1 MNSRTAAVIDEIGRH
16 REQFERWCRSL
27 SEEELGRPVP
37 DSNWRVQDFI
47 SHLAT
52 IDTTVSVWFAAIADG
67 SGLESAMEGH
77 PDEDKAGEGERFEID
92 TWNDAQVAERRD
104 WSLDQIFAEATQT
117 RVAIVRQLAR
127 LGDTELDST
136 IQFGGDSKRAASA
149 IKLIDYLTGWAKHDP
164 IHVNDMIRALP
175 ERRQDAD
182 VRSWLDDP
190 VVGGIARGYAT
201 AMGWEK
207 D

>member
-1 MNSRTAAVIDEIGRH
+1 MNSRTAAVTDEIGRH

-27 SEEELGRPVP
+27 SAEELRRPVP
-37 DSNWRVQDFI
+37 ESSWRVRDFI

-52 IDTTVSVWFAAIADG
+52 IDKTVSVWFAAIADG
-67 SGLESAMEGH
+67 SGLESAMEGL
-77 PDEDKAGEGERFEID
+77 ASEGQASEGQRFDID

-104 WSLDQIFAEATQT
+104 WSLDRIFAEAAET

-127 LGDTELDST
+127 LDDAELDST
-136 IQFGGDSKRAASA
+136 IPFGGDSKRPATT

-190 VVGGIARGYAT
+190 VVGGIARGYAS
-201 AMGWEK
+201 AMGWDEE
-207 D
+207 